1 MRSLLVSLFFCCCIC
16 LYSQSKHPSISQL
29 AEKINSYSIRHEADS
44 AFICISR
51 FLERPGIDTVEL
63 FYGHLFFGQ
72 TYFDAKNTK
81 EGFAQMDKCIQLTC
95 TNKNY
100 LKYLYR
106 TYLAISEEYFTL
118 QRYDSARVHA
128 LKSLSIAQQVKPVD
142 LFDQARCYNILGY
155 CAYLDKKYPEA
166 ISSFQKSATSYQ
178 EGGNLCEVPLVYC
191 KMAKV
196 YNALGDKQMTE
207 RLINEA
213 ICISDSC
220 GLENNILVC
229 KHARLEIYK
238 ENHDYEK
245 ALASLEDIN
254 VMVEKMDID
263 RQIDKVNELEV
274 KYKTKLKD
282 YENSSLKQ
290 INQKNR
296 EVLSKQKLA
305 LIISIAAIL
314 IMLVLSMLVV
324 RISRQRKSAL
334 MEIESKNREIENKNK
349 DLERLHLLN
358 QKIFSV
364 ISHDFKGPMLSLQLM
379 LNAFEKENTNPV
391 LSRYT
396 KDVSS
401 QLINANQ
408 MLDNLLNWARTEI
421 NIHMSSDTSASPYQ
435 VAGEIIA
442 QFNDIATKKNI
453 RIDNAISPSLSVCVP
468 PDVLRIVFRNLIS
481 NAIKYSFENSNV
493 QLYNHQYTISVKD
506 FGIGMNEQKLNRLF
520 LKDVEAS
527 LGTWQEAGF
536 GLGMYITSELLH
548 RYGGHIKAEGHK
560 DGGTEFMITLPENK
574 NHGKP

>member
-1 MRSLLVSLFFCCCIC
+1 MRSLLASLFVCCCIC
-16 LYSQSKHPSISQL
+16 LYSQGKHKSISEL
-29 AEKINSYSIRHEADS
+29 ADRISSYGTRHEADS
-44 AFICISR
+44 AFICISK

-63 FYGHLFFGQ
+63 FYGHLLFGQ
-72 TYFDAKNTK
+72 TYFDVKDVK
-81 EGFAQMDKCIQLTC
+81 EGFSQMDECIRLTC
-95 TNKNY
+95 SNKAY

-118 QRYDSARVHA
+118 QRFDSARVHA
-128 LKSLSIAQQVKPVD
+128 LKSLAISSQVKPAD
-142 LFDQARCYNILGY
+142 LYDEARCYNILGY

-166 ISSFQKSATSYQ
+166 ITNFQKSVFSYEQ
-178 EGGNLCEVPLVYC
+178 GGNLCEVPLVYC

-196 YNALGDKQMTE
+196 YNALNDKSMAE
-207 RLINEA
+207 RLITEA

-220 GLENNILVC
+220 RLENNILVC
-229 KHARLEIYK
+229 KYARLEIYK
-238 ENHDYEK
+238 ENHEYEK

-254 VMVEKMDID
+254 VMVEKMDIARKID
-263 RQIDKVNELEV
+263 RVNELEV

-282 YENSSLKQ
+282 YENNSLKQ
-290 INQKNR
+290 INLKNG

-305 LIISIAAIL
+305 LIVSIAAIL
-314 IMLVLSMLVV
+314 IMLALSVLMV

-334 MEIESKNREIENKNK
+334 MEIEHKNREIENKNK

-379 LNAFEKENTNPV
+379 LNALEKENTNPA

-396 KDVSS
+396 HDVSN
-401 QLINANQ
+401 QLMNANQ

-421 NIHMSSDTSASPYQ
+421 NIHMSSDTSANPYQ
-435 VAGEIIA
+435 VAGEIAA
-442 QFNDIATKKNI
+442 QFGDMAAKKNV
-453 RIDNAISPSLSVCVP
+453 RIANNIAPSLSVCMP

-481 NAIKYSFENSNV
+481 NAIKYSFENSDV
-493 QLYNHQYTISVKD
+493 QLYNEGHTITVKD
-506 FGIGMNEQKLNRLF
+506 LGIGMNGQKLNNLF

-548 RYGGHIKAEGHK
+548 RYGGHIKAQGHK
-560 DGGTEFMITLPENK
+560 DGGTEFMITFPEDK

>member
-1 MRSLLVSLFFCCCIC
+1 MRALLSVFFVCCCLC
-16 LYSQSKHPSISQL
+16 LYPQGKHKSISEL
-29 AEKINSYSIRHEADS
+29 ANRIDYYSMRHEPDS

-72 TYFDAKNTK
+72 TYFDAKNIR
-81 EGFAQMDKCIQLTC
+81 EGFGQMDECIRLTC
-95 TNKNY
+95 TNKNH

-106 TYLAISEEYFTL
+106 AYLAIAEEYFTL

-128 LKSLSIAQQVKPVD
+128 LKSLSISHQVKPA
-142 LFDQARCYNILGY
+142 DQYDEARCYNILGY

-166 ISSFQKSATSYQ
+166 ITNFQKSAFSYEQ
-178 EGGNLCEVPLVYC
+178 GGNICEVPLVYC

-196 YNALGDKQMTE
+196 YNALGDKPMTE

-229 KHARLEIYK
+229 KYARLEIYK

-254 VMVEKMDID
+254 VMVEKMDIS
-263 RQIDKVNELEV
+263 RQVDKVNELEV

-290 INQKNR
+290 INLKNG

-305 LIISIAAIL
+305 LIVSVAAIL
-314 IMLVLSMLVV
+314 LLVLLSVLLV

-334 MEIESKNREIENKNK
+334 MEIESKTREIENKNK

-358 QKIFSV
+358 QKVFSV

-379 LNAFEKENTNPV
+379 LDAFERENTNPA
-391 LSRYT
+391 LSRHT
-396 KDVSS
+396 RDVSS
-401 QLINANQ
+401 QLLNANQ

-421 NIHMSSDTSASPYQ
+421 NIHMSEDNTANAYQ
-435 VAGEIIA
+435 VANEIIA
-442 QFNDIATKKNI
+442 QFSEVASKKNVRIANDI
-453 RIDNAISPSLSVCVP
+453 DPSLSVCIP
-468 PDVLRIVFRNLIS
+468 PDVLRIVLRNLVS
-481 NAIKYSFENSNV
+481 NAIKYSFEGSDV
-493 QLYNHQYTISVKD
+493 LLYNDPQQPGIVVKD
-506 FGIGMNEQKLNRLF
+506 HGIGMSDQKLNGLF
-520 LKDVEAS
+520 LKDVETS
-527 LGTWQEAGF
+527 LGTWKEAGF

-548 RYGGHIKAEGHK
+548 RYGGHIKAKGVPG
-560 DGGTEFMITLPENK
+560 GGTEFIIIFPEK
-574 NHGKP
+574 KKS